1 MKMADRT
8 GLEPATSGVTGH
20 TPKPPYP
27 IDIYAYFVNIRA
39 QKHWENREN
48 WENWAYRNQ

>member
-1 MKMADRT
+1 MARPA
-8 GLEPATSGVTGH
+8 GLEPATLGLEGH
-20 TPKPPYP
+20 CLKAPYP
-27 IDIYAYFVNIRA
+27 IDIYAYFVNIRT